1 MRFDIDLLALDHSK
15 VASYTNRSSG
25 DLHAL
30 CAKALAKAYENLDY
44 VRRCFNFLFSY
55 FEMYF

>member
-15 VASYTNRSSG
+15 VASYKNRSSG

-44 VRRCFNFLFSY
+44 VILH
-55 FEMYF
+55 